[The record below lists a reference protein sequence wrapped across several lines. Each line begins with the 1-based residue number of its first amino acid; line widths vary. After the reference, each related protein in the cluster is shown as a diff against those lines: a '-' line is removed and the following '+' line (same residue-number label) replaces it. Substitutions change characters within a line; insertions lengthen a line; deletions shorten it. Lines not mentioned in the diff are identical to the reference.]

1 MKKKEEEQ
9 TKNLLESRKSH
20 QKIEDQY
27 VFSQISQAL
36 EPSVTEEK
44 DEALMMQKEPS
55 ENKKGVNLLEDSVT
69 VEKEASVSLLRQY
82 PDANAEICWDELD

>member
-1 MKKKEEEQ
+1 
-9 TKNLLESRKSH
+9 
-20 QKIEDQY
+20 
-27 VFSQISQAL
+27 
-36 EPSVTEEK
+36 
-44 DEALMMQKEPS
+44 MMQKEPS